1 MEQNYGEKQIIL
13 KARILVTAQFSLL
26 GLLFLKPK
34 AAVLLAPS
42 WAPGLAFVF
51 DVVALTIL
59 SAAWY
64 ALRPSLQISPIPKE
78 GAALITS
85 GIYSF
90 IRHPMYLG
98 VLLFGAGFVLT
109 NINWISIAI
118 WIALFITLVYKARF
132 EDSLLSIKH
141 PQATAYQSKTIGL
154 FAKKVED

>member
-1 MEQNYGEKQIIL
+1 M
-13 KARILVTAQFSLL
+13 T
-26 GLLFLKPK
+26 
-34 AAVLLAPS
+34 PS
-42 WAPGLAFVF
+42 WAPGLAFVI
-51 DVVALTIL
+51 DVVAIAIL
-59 SAAWY
+59 FAAWY

-118 WIALFITLVYKARF
+118 WIALLATLVFKARF
-132 EDSLLSIKH
+132 EDSLLAIKH
-141 PQATAYQSKTIGL
+141 PHAAVYQSSTARFFLKGGKD
-154 FAKKVED
+154 A